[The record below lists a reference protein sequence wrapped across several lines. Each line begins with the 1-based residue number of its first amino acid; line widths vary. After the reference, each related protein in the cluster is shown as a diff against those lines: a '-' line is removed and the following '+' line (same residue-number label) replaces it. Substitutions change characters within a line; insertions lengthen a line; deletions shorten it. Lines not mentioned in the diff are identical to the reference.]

1 MTALHFEWGAVRRYY
16 QEPPSVL
23 STHGNPMRY
32 INKFAEGVITLL
44 FVAIVI
50 AGFLQVFNRFVL
62 NMSLSWGEE
71 FQKFGFVWLV
81 FLSIP
86 VAYNRAAHLRV
97 DTFFNLFP
105 RKLQSFMRWFI
116 DILWIGLGV
125 SLIAHTWRLM
135 QVTKFQMSPGLGV
148 SMSVVYAG
156 IVIGGAYLIICVL
169 ANMVNRLKSRGIA

>member
-1 MTALHFEWGAVRRYY
+1 
-16 QEPPSVL
+16 
-23 STHGNPMRY
+23 MRY
-32 INKFAEGVITLL
+32 INKFAEGLITLL

-81 FLSIP
+81 FISIP

-97 DTFFNLFP
+97 DTFFNIFP
-105 RKLQSFMRWFI
+105 PRMQSFMRWVI
-116 DILWIGLGV
+116 DLLWIGL
-125 SLIAHTWRLM
+125 SLSMMAHTWRLM

-156 IVIGGAYLIICVL
+156 IAVGGAYLFLCVL
-169 ANMVNRLKSRGIA
+169 ANMMGRFTSRVSA